1 MLEVVAL
8 GGLGEF
14 GMNMLALTWGETTI
28 VVDAGVMFPDPEL
41 LGVDRIIP
49 DLTYLQQ
56 KGRAAALVLTH
67 GHEDHI
73 GGVPHV
79 LALVDGPIYG
89 TPLTLAMVEPKLE
102 EHGIDGREL
111 IAVKPH
117 DRVTVGPF
125 EIEFIRV
132 THSIPDCVA
141 LAIHTPAGVIVH
153 TGDFKIDQTPLDGEH
168 FDVHR
173 FAQLGSEGVLALFA
187 DSTNIDRRG
196 FTGSEREVVD
206 AFEEVFTSAPGKLI
220 VAAFASSIYR
230 MQILVDLAAQFDRK
244 VAFIG
249 RGMIRNS
256 EIAQRLGYLRI
267 PAGVQIRDSQVG
279 DYPAQDVLCLSTGS
293 QGEPMSA
300 LSRIAIDDHRHVK
313 VGPDDTV
320 VLSARSIP
328 GNEKAIG
335 RVINHLARR
344 GAEVIYEGIKHV
356 HVSGH
361 GSEEELKLMLSLVKP
376 RFFIPVHGEYRQL
389 SQHGRVAAR
398 VFEGRDPRPEILL
411 AENGDILQFD
421 VDGARIA
428 GKAPVGRIL
437 IDDTRTGEV
446 GDEVLRDRRHLAEDG
461 LVVPVV
467 AINKQTGMLEGV
479 PDIITR
485 GFVMENSAGAARGRR
500 APAGRGRRSGQPR
513 GAHRSGA
520 DQGEAARRAAPLLSE
535 TFGTTAVRAARHHGD
550 LTREWI
556 DGFAPGQ
563 RIRRRGAVRGR
574 AASGSSRSPATS
586 RATRSG
592 SSAPARMPTPPT
604 SPGGSARSSP
614 SCRFSCSAT
623 RPTSV
628 RRRW

>member
-14 GMNMLALTWGETTI
+14 GMNMLALTYGETTI

-56 KGRAAALVLTH
+56 KGRVAALVLTH

-79 LALVDGPIYG
+79 LPLVDGPIYG
-89 TPLTLAMVEPKLE
+89 SPLTLALVEPKLE
-102 EHGIDGREL
+102 EHGLDGYRL
-111 IAVKPH
+111 VPVRPR

-125 EIEFIRV
+125 TIEFIRV

-141 LAIHTPAGVIVH
+141 LAIHTAVGVVVH
-153 TGDFKIDQTPLDGEH
+153 TGDFKVDQTPIDGQH

-173 FAQLGSEGVLALFA
+173 FAELGGADVLALFA
-187 DSTNIDRRG
+187 DSTNVDRRG
-196 FTGSEREVVD
+196 YTGSEVDVVE
-206 AFEEVFTSAPGKLI
+206 AFEEIFTSATGRLI

-249 RGMIRNS
+249 RGMMRNS
-256 EIAQRLGYLRI
+256 EIAQRLGYLKI
-267 PAGVQIRDSQVG
+267 PTGVQIRDS
-279 DYPAQDVLCLSTGS
+279 DIPAYPAQDVLCLATGS

-300 LSRIAIDDHRHVK
+300 LSRIAIDDHRYVK

-335 RVINHLARR
+335 RVINHLSRR
-344 GAEVIYEGIKHV
+344 GADVIYEGIKHV

-361 GSEEELKLMLSLVKP
+361 GSEEELKLMLSLVRP

-389 SQHGRVAAR
+389 SQHARIAER
-398 VFEGRDPRPEILL
+398 VFAGRDPKPEILL
-411 AENGDILQFD
+411 TENGDVLHFD
-421 VDGARIA
+421 GAGARIA
-428 GKAPVGRIL
+428 GKAPVGRVL

-467 AINKQTGMLEGV
+467 AINKQTGALEGV

-485 GFVMENSAGAARGRR
+485 GFVMEDSQALLADGARLLVDVVEQASVEERTDQGLIKEKLRVELRRFFRKRSGRR
-500 APAGRGRRSGQPR
+500 PFVLPVIM
-513 GAHRSGA
+513 
-520 DQGEAARRAAPLLSE
+520 E
-535 TFGTTAVRAARHHGD
+535 
-550 LTREWI
+550 I
-556 DGFAPGQ
+556 
-563 RIRRRGAVRGR
+563 
-574 AASGSSRSPATS
+574 
-586 RATRSG
+586 
-592 SSAPARMPTPPT
+592 
-604 SPGGSARSSP
+604 
-614 SCRFSCSAT
+614 
-623 RPTSV
+623 
-628 RRRW
+628 